1 MHKISEKK
9 VKEIIKDLKKYK
21 KLDNKKHNR
30 QYYYDA
36 KRAVVDSET
45 LSSEL
50 VKEFLDA
57 YNDCRKSNK
66 GLIIGAAIVATAGV
80 AGLGYVLYKKY
91 KKKQALLAENN
102 QIMDADFEETEE

>member
-50 VKEFLDA
+50 IK
-57 YNDCRKSNK
+57 
-66 GLIIGAAIVATAGV
+66 
-80 AGLGYVLYKKY
+80 
-91 KKKQALLAENN
+91 
-102 QIMDADFEETEE
+102 